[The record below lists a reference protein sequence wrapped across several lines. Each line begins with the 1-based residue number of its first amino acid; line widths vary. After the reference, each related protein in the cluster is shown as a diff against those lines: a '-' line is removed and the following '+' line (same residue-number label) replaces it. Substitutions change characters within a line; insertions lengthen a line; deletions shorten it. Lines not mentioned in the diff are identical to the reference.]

1 MVAAASDVFWWVA
14 AAIGCGM
21 IAVTALTLAV
31 VIVALARTASP
42 LAAFLLFCFAC
53 ILAVA
58 VFG

>member
-1 MVAAASDVFWWVA
+1 MFWWVA

-21 IAVTALTLAV
+21 IASTGLVLAV
-31 VIVALARTASP
+31 VIAALARTASP
-42 LAAFLLFCFAC
+42 FAAFLLFCFAC